1 MAATKYT
8 NSPLVTYTKLSPNCN
23 VRKNSTYNPSGAI
36 TKITL
41 HHMACNGTLEAIGN
55 GFANPSRQA
64 SSNYGID
71 SNGNI
76 GMFVEEKNR
85 AWTSG
90 SASNDHV
97 AITVEIAND
106 GGAPDW
112 HISDKALA
120 AAIKLC
126 VDICKRNKIAKLN
139 YTGDVS
145 GNLTMHC
152 WFQATACPGPYLKS
166 KFKYIAD
173 EVNKILNP
181 PQPKP
186 TPTPTPTK
194 TIKVGDLVKIA
205 PNAVYYNGVVIP
217 DWVINDQWYVCAISG
232 DRAVLGRNKSNTNN
246 IQSAVSTKYLT
257 VVDTSKPS
265 VVLKAGDRVKMSP
278 DAVVYGTNQKFASF
292 VYYSILYVREVNG
305 NRIVVSTIP
314 TGAVTGAVDKKYLT
328 KV

>member
-1 MAATKYT
+1 MAVTYS
-8 NSPLVTYTKLSPNCN
+8 NSPLVSYTKLSPNCN
-23 VRKNSTYNPSGAI
+23 VRKNRTYNPSGAI

-55 GFANPSRQA
+55 GFANPARQA

-112 HISDKALA
+112 HISNKALA

-126 VDICKRNKIAKLN
+126 IDICRRNGIKKLD
-139 YTGDVS
+139 YTGDIS
-145 GNLTMHC
+145 GNMTMHC

-166 KFKYIAD
+166 KFQYIAD
-173 EVNKILNP
+173 EVNKVIC
-181 PQPKP
+181 PQPTPTPTPSVKVGDLVSIKPEAVYYNGASIPNWVLNDQWYIVSLYLDRAVLGPNKSKTNNIQSAVNTKYLTVVSPTPAP
-186 TPTPTPTK
+186 TPTPTPT
-194 TIKVGDLVKIA
+194 IKVGDK
-205 PNAVYYNGVVIP
+205 
-217 DWVINDQWYVCAISG
+217 
-232 DRAVLGRNKSNTNN
+232 
-246 IQSAVSTKYLT
+246 
-257 VVDTSKPS
+257 
-265 VVLKAGDRVKMSP
+265 VKMTNGAP
-278 DAVVYGTNQKFASF
+278 VYGTTQKFASF
-292 VYYSILYVREVNG
+292 VYNSILYVRELSG
-305 NRIVVSTIP
+305 SRAVVSTVP
-314 TGAVTGAVDKKYLT
+314 TGPITGAVDVKYLT